1 MKQESVP
8 LEKAKSTLQK
18 YTKLYKEI
26 TKVHQQNK
34 GVITQRKARRRVNMD
49 LSDEE
54 TENLPELSLY
64 SSLYRSAEL
73 RNHLTPSDIDSVEQS
88 IGVFDTQSQHLSSK
102 SPLAS
107 APLSVITATND
118 SSSFR
123 FEELCLILLRG
134 VMERLYLQL
143 NPCQDVSR
151 GLDLKVGSES
161 QSVLPVSYTTQ
172 ARSYSVNQWKEVM
185 QLCRAHSSECTVMI
199 VKLYPQIATLRS
211 ELTRLI
217 LESPEKYLHCA
228 DCVSDFILHMDEAS
242 TRWLLYWT
250 QPNLPTVT
258 IAEGDKHRSSR
269 PWHATRRTC

>member
-1 MKQESVP
+1 MP

-88 IGVFDTQSQHLSSK
+88 IGVFDTQSQHHSSK

-107 APLSVITATND
+107 DHLSVITSTND

>member
-1 MKQESVP
+1 
-8 LEKAKSTLQK
+8 
-18 YTKLYKEI
+18 
-26 TKVHQQNK
+26 
-34 GVITQRKARRRVNMD
+34 
-49 LSDEE
+49 
-54 TENLPELSLY
+54 
-64 SSLYRSAEL
+64 
-73 RNHLTPSDIDSVEQS
+73 
-88 IGVFDTQSQHLSSK
+88 
-102 SPLAS
+102 
-107 APLSVITATND
+107 
-118 SSSFR
+118 
-123 FEELCLILLRG
+123 
-134 VMERLYLQL
+134 MERLYLQL